1 MQVVD
6 EIQVS
11 ARTTNSRCIP
21 YQYIGM
27 DYPMLPGSRLNSTPV
42 LFSVI
47 NHFASAGEAVMLH
60 V

>member
-1 MQVVD
+1 
-6 EIQVS
+6 
-11 ARTTNSRCIP
+11 
-21 YQYIGM
+21 M